1 MVLGKSK
8 NKSGVKVKA
17 VGGEGAKKK
26 TKRAAG
32 ISEQKVR
39 AHPLKDSNKKRAK
52 KSENAARKAPS
63 SSVSGKAADIASPL
77 VLNYWNGRGLMEVP
91 RLMLGEKNCANRFVL
106 SQTFLQR
113 LLENF
118 PVTALTPMRATP
130 ALPPAISLTR
140 TLGASL

>member
-8 NKSGVKVKA
+8 NKSGGKVKV
-17 VGGEGAKKK
+17 VDGEGAKKK

-39 AHPLKDSNKKRAK
+39 AHPLKNSDKKRAK
-52 KSENAARKAPS
+52 KSEHAARKAPS
-63 SSVSGKAADIASPL
+63 SSASGKAADIASPL
-77 VLNYWNGRGLMEVP
+77 VLSYWNGRGLMEVP
-91 RLMLGEKNCANRFVL
+91 RLMLGEKSCAHHFVL
-106 SQTFLQR
+106 SQTFLQP

-118 PVTALTPMRATP
+118 PVTVLIPTRATR
-130 ALPPAISLTR
+130 ALPPAIFSMR